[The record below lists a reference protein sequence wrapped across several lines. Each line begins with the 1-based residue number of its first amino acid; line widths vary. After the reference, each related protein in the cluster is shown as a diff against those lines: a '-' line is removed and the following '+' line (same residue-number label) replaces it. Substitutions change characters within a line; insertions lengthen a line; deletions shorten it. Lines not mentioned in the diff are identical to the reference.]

1 MKKILVTTD
10 FSDHSKAG
18 LLFAVQLAAQD
29 NYHLTFLNVHH
40 PQTPSAW
47 DVVRMEEY
55 KEQQKDL
62 TRTKLVKFVED
73 VYATLHIQP
82 VHIEYVV
89 EISVLP
95 NACIIDYAHEHKF
108 DYICISTRGAGKLEK
123 ILGTIAANLIN
134 HSETPVI
141 VVPFD
146 YSIFEIKS
154 ILYASD
160 LDDYTREIPE
170 VVAFAKALNASIE
183 LLHFTSQ
190 SDENKQSRELEIKI
204 KEVTDYPINIHI
216 IEKGQ
221 DLHLVDAIESAVEN
235 LQFSPSVL
243 VMFTGRTKNWFER
256 IFYSSN
262 SEQYAF
268 QTKVPLLV
276 FNKS

>member
-40 PQTPSAW
+40 LYNSSAW
-47 DVVRMEEY
+47 DAVRIDDYE
-55 KEQQKDL
+55 KEQKDL
-62 TRTKLVKFVED
+62 TRTKLVKFVEE
-73 VYATLHIQP
+73 VYATLNIEP
-82 VHIEYVV
+82 VNIEYVI

-95 NACIIDYAHEHKF
+95 NACIIDYAHDHKF
-108 DYICISTRGAGKLEK
+108 DYICISTRGAGKIDK
-123 ILGTIAANLIN
+123 ILGTIATNLIN

-146 YSIFEIKS
+146 YNIFEIKS

-160 LDDYTREIPE
+160 LDDYKNEILE

-190 SDENKQSRELEIKI
+190 SDEPKQSRELEVKI
-204 KEVTDYPINIHI
+204 KEVTDYPIHIHI
-216 IEKGQ
+216 IEKEPE
-221 DLHLVDAIESAVEN
+221 LHLVDAIESAVEN

-243 VMFTGRTKNWFER
+243 IMFTGRTKNWFER